1 MARTDIAGLLTGIG
15 SAPIDPMQGAS
26 IRDREIALQQ
36 QALGGFRKGVGAL
49 TGGRVDARSTTEKAQ
64 DALAQL
70 DPTKKEDREKI
81 IQIVSRVSPERVPAI
96 RAEFARRD
104 EQERVTALSEKRE
117 KEALDIS
124 RLQATRGS
132 TSPYTFGRS
141 YVVRDKDDNLYN
153 VNASMSKQGGTME
166 TIYSPITPGAP
177 ATPTGELIMVSGE
190 FGQSFEDEL
199 KSGQQEQEYAT
210 FGEMRAGASDE
221 LAKSGEALVTG
232 NRMLELLSQIETG
245 GFTEVTKK
253 AIFDTFGVTPTS
265 ISEFENLAG
274 DMMLAN
280 LKAFGANPTEGERAV
295 AASLQASI
303 DKGEGVNK
311 AIIERFIAEQKRK
324 QARLEYLTLPS
335 TKNLQSYNNY
345 VKAQYSNKGKEKEVK
360 EPTDVIDLSSLP
372 VD

>member
-1 MARTDIAGLLTGIG
+1 MAKTDLTGLLTGVTQ
-15 SAPIDPMQGAS
+15 APIDPMLGAS
-26 IRDREIALQQ
+26 YEQRMLARGA
-36 QALGGFRKGVGAL
+36 QAAQGLRRGMGAL
-49 TGGRVDARSTTEKAQ
+49 TGADTRTTQEKAQ
-64 DALAQL
+64 AMLAQL
-70 DPTKKEDREKI
+70 DPTKKEDRAKI
-81 IQIVSRVSPERVPAI
+81 LEVVSRVNPERVPLLK
-96 RAEFARRD
+96 EQFAAKD

-166 TIYSPITPGAP
+166 TIYSPITPNAP

-190 FGQSFEDEL
+190 FGQSFQDEIE
-199 KSGQQEQEYAT
+199 SGQREQEYAT

-345 VKAQYSNKGKEKEVK
+345 VKAQYKEKDKVPEVK
-360 EPTDVIDLSSLP
+360 EPTNRINFNDLK
-372 VD
+372 

>member
-1 MARTDIAGLLTGIG
+1 MAKTDLTGLLTGVTQ
-15 SAPIDPMQGAS
+15 APIDPMLGAS
-26 IRDREIALQQ
+26 YEQRMLARGA
-36 QALGGFRKGVGAL
+36 QAAQGLRRGMGAL
-49 TGGRVDARSTTEKAQ
+49 TGADTRTTSEKAQ
-64 DALAQL
+64 AVLAQL
-70 DPTKKEDREKI
+70 DPTKKEDRAKI
-81 IQIVSRVSPERVPAI
+81 LEVVSRVNPERVPLLK
-96 RAEFARRD
+96 EQFAAKD
-104 EQERVTALSEKRE
+104 EQARVTALSEKRE

-141 YVVRDKDDNLYN
+141 YVVRDKNDNLYN

-166 TIYSPITPGAP
+166 TIYSPITPDAP

-190 FGQSFEDEL
+190 FGQSFQDEIE
-199 KSGQQEQEYAT
+199 SGQREKEYAT